1 MNSPHSGDA
10 ISTLPRRVL
19 IAVDS
24 SEASRQALDYARN
37 LLPAGCD
44 VRLVS
49 VAENPHKLFPTGRRV
64 GHMLDLARDELLRD
78 ALEALD
84 QATQSLAACD
94 ARIDSEVIDLA
105 KRGNDVVDA
114 LIDAADTWRA
124 DLMVIGSRQHQ
135 GLQRWAEG
143 TVSERLTRRLRCPM
157 LVVPQSYSTTQS
169 ELPERILFAVDGSSL
184 SMSAVRY
191 GIRFATSDTE
201 LRAVYVIDRAVRLS
215 DWIPIDSLEDSFVGE
230 GKEAI
235 AAAEPVLARVSA
247 RVSTALVRTNRTDD
261 DVAHAIVREAAGWE
275 AQLIVMGTHGRRGIT
290 RWILGSVAGR
300 VLQITQ
306 TPILL
311 IHASDATSAS

>member
-1 MNSPHSGDA
+1 MNSPHPVDGM
-10 ISTLPRRVL
+10 STLPRRVL

-24 SEASRQALDYARN
+24 SDASRQALDYARN
-37 LLPAGCD
+37 LLPSGCD

-49 VAENPHKLFPTGRRV
+49 VAENPHTLFPTGRRV

-78 ALEALD
+78 AVEALD
-84 QATQSLAACD
+84 RAKRSLAACD
-94 ARIDSEVIDLA
+94 AHIDTEVIDLA

-124 DLMVIGSRQHQ
+124 DLMVVGARQHQ

-143 TVSERLTRRLRCPM
+143 TVSEPLTRRLRCPM
-157 LVVPQSYSTTQS
+157 LVVPQSYSATHS
-169 ELPERILFAVDGSSL
+169 ELPERILFAVDGSSQ
-184 SMSAVRY
+184 SMSALQY
-191 GIRFATSDTE
+191 GIRFAASDTE

-230 GKEAI
+230 GKDAF
-235 AAAEPVLARVSA
+235 AAAEPVLARAST
-247 RVSTALVRTNRTDD
+247 RVSTALVRTNRTND
-261 DVAHAIVREAAGWE
+261 DVAHAIVREASGWD

-306 TPILL
+306 TPLLL
-311 IHASDATSAS
+311 IHASDADSGS